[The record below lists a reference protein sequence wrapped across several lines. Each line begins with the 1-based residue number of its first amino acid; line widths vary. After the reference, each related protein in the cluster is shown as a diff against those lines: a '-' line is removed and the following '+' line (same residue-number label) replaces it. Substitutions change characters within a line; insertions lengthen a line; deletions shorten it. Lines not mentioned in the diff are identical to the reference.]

1 MSKLLKSYL
10 RDYGDYTIFIDV
22 YMSST
27 LVKVW
32 DWKNDIDVYQS
43 KYILSSVNEI
53 IDDMK
58 YRIDNQLWDREVT
71 C

>member
-32 DWKNDIDVYQS
+32 DWKNDIDVYKS
-43 KYILSSVNEI
+43 RYILSSVNEI